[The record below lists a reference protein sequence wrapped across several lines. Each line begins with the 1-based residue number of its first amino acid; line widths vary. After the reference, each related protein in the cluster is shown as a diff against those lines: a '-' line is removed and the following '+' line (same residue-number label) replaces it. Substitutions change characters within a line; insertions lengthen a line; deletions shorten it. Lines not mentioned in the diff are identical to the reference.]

1 MTLLLN
7 TGLLLLMLLGCGGA
21 FAFAPMAPIRT
32 SNKRVLSSSFN
43 GKLTGNAHSHVL
55 LPVKTRLQVSFSSG
69 DHHEEEEKKKNELE
83 ISKLDRGGDIQQQ
96 VDESEH
102 VGLLEIVAWIS
113 AISAFVLINN
123 FVGPWPSP
131 FMAQVPERVWF
142 LLHMLGGMLFGGGI
156 LLTTATEYLVAQHK
170 NSSVL
175 QFWFDKVPLLDT
187 SIVLPGLTLAM
198 ISGVGLAIEH
208 YNGLGDAPRHIQY
221 VFWALVAF
229 ASWWAVTDLTTQ
241 GSALNAINEHAAA
254 AIHSEGENNEPDI
267 PPVVMKR
274 TISNVVSCLL
284 VLVIYSI
291 MVLKPGTLHV

>member
-7 TGLLLLMLLGCGGA
+7 TGLLLLMLLGGGCGA

-32 SNKRVLSSSFN
+32 SNQRVSSSFK
-43 GKLTGNAHSHVL
+43 GKLRGNAHQFDVL
-55 LPVKTRLQVSFSSG
+55 LPIQTRLQVSFSSG
-69 DHHEEEEKKKNELE
+69 DHSEEENKNKLE
-83 ISKLDRGGDIQQQ
+83 VSKLDHGGGEIQQQ

-156 LLTTATEYLVAQHK
+156 LLTTATEYLVAQNK
-170 NSSVL
+170 KSSVL

-208 YNGLGDAPRHIQY
+208 YNSLSETPRHIQY

-254 AIHSEGENNEPDI
+254 AIQSEGENNEPDI
-267 PPVVMKR
+267 PPIVMKR

-284 VLVIYSI
+284 VLLIYSI
-291 MVLKPGTLHV
+291 MVLKPGTLHA